1 LLVFLDLFFAI
12 FCPKIACQA
21 PKPPN
26 PLPDNNIRVT
36 KKFTQTAIIEIVEK
50 KTEKPGPKRS
60 GLFTLSQINEDF
72 TSSVTDFKDF
82 RTDQKSKY
90 KSKVPAMKTLHSL
103 MGGGGASLPRRYNR
117 ESSQNMPDTKD
128 DKADNRTALLNLI
141 ATLSFKLGD
150 FTLASGKKSDYY
162 IDCRTTTLHAEG
174 GRLSGLVLYDL
185 IREHIPQAEAVGGLT
200 MGADPLVSNTAS
212 ASAWALADHTE
223 ILELS
228 RTLELGDEDPEPVP
242 TLIHGFLVR
251 KAEKTHGTGRKIE
264 GFLTPGAH
272 VVIVDDVCTTG
283 GSTITAIEA
292 AREAGMHV
300 AGVLC
305 LVDREQGGR
314 ANIEAACNGAPFI
327 AVFTATEVRAAHLAQ
342 QKKRKKNERP

>member
-1 LLVFLDLFFAI
+1 M
-12 FCPKIACQA
+12 PE
-21 PKPPN
+21 
-26 PLPDNNIRVT
+26 T
-36 KKFTQTAIIEIVEK
+36 KV
-50 KTEKPGPKRS
+50 
-60 GLFTLSQINEDF
+60 
-72 TSSVTDFKDF
+72 
-82 RTDQKSKY
+82 
-90 KSKVPAMKTLHSL
+90 
-103 MGGGGASLPRRYNR
+103 
-117 ESSQNMPDTKD
+117 
-128 DKADNRTALLNLI
+128 DNRTALLNLI
-141 ATLSFKLGD
+141 AALSFKLGD

-223 ILELS
+223 ILALS
-228 RTLELGDEDPEPVP
+228 SELELETGTEPAP

-264 GFLTPGAH
+264 GFLSPGAQ
-272 VVIVDDVCTTG
+272 VIIVDDVCTTG

-300 AGVLC
+300 AGVLS

-314 ANIEAACNGAPFI
+314 ANIEAVCNGAPFI
-327 AVFTATEVRAAHLAQ
+327 SVFTATEVRAAHVAL
-342 QKKRKKNERP
+342 QKKRKTK